1 MAVAAAQQPVSAQVV
16 GNAFVQQYYHILHH
30 SPGLVYRFY
39 QDISKLGRPEEDGS
53 MSITTTM
60 QAINEKIVSL
70 NYGDF
75 RAEIK
80 SVDAQES
87 FSGGVHVLVTGYLT
101 GKENT
106 VRNFA
111 QAFFLAPQDR
121 GYFVLNDIFRYVD
134 NVNVNSA
141 LVNVNPAL
149 VNDVVVAITAEPIP
163 APIQENHVS
172 EQSTPS
178 AEEAI
183 AGEVYNPPENGDV
196 PIAEEEV
203 PVAEVVDEVQ
213 DDTQMIVESSAKI
226 EEVPKKSYASIVMHL
241 KESGAPLSPQ
251 LAAPRK
257 APPKNIELVIPTFA
271 PATDGPVSSSESV
284 DNGSNQEGEADG
296 YSIYIKGLPMNATDT
311 LLEEV
316 FKKFGTI
323 KSDGIQVRSN
333 RQQAFCFG
341 FVEFEEASSVQKAL
355 EASPVAIGGRQAFVE
370 EKRSTNSRG
379 NNRGRF
385 QSGRGSGFR
394 NEGVRGRWNYGGG
407 RGYNRG
413 DFNGRSEFGNRGGN
427 WGGSSNRDG
436 YQRSENVNS
445 NGGRMNRTGGM
456 ANGSAK
462 NMTPRVSATA

>member
-1 MAVAAAQQPVSAQVV
+1 MAAAEAAVAAQQPVSAQVV

-30 SPGLVYRFY
+30 SPRLVHRFY

-60 QAINEKIVSL
+60 DEIDKKIVSL
-70 NYGDF
+70 NYEEF

-87 FSGGVHVLVTGYLT
+87 FNGGVQVLVTGYLT
-101 GKENT
+101 GKDNT

-121 GYFVLNDIFRYVD
+121 GYFVLNDMFRYVD
-134 NVNVNSA
+134 NVA
-141 LVNVNPAL
+141 PNPAL
-149 VNDVVVAITAEPIP
+149 VSDTVIPIAAAEPVL
-163 APIQENHVS
+163 APVEENHVS

-178 AEEAI
+178 AEEAPV
-183 AGEVYNPPENGDV
+183 GEVYNPPENGDV
-196 PIAEEEV
+196 PVAEEEV

-213 DDTQMIVESSAKI
+213 DYTEQVVESSAKI

-241 KESGAPLSPQ
+241 KESAASFSPPPAP
-251 LAAPRK
+251 PRK
-257 APPKNIELVIPTFA
+257 APPKSLEQVNPTSVPA
-271 PATDGPVSSSESV
+271 PDGLVSSLDSV
-284 DNGSNQEGEADG
+284 DNEHNQEGEADG
-296 YSIYIKGLPMNATDT
+296 YSIYVKGLPMNATEA

-323 KSDGIQVRSN
+323 KTDGIQVRSN
-333 RQQAFCFG
+333 RQQGFCFG

-379 NNRGRF
+379 NNNNRGRF
-385 QSGRGSGFR
+385 QSGRGYGFR
-394 NEGVRGRWNYGGG
+394 GEGVRGRGNYGGG
-407 RGYNRG
+407 RGYNKG
-413 DFNGRSEFGNRGGN
+413 DFNSRNEFGNRGGN
-427 WGGSSNRDG
+427 RGGSSNRDG
-436 YQRSENVNS
+436 YS
-445 NGGRMNRTGGM
+445 NGGRMNRGM

-462 NMTPRVSATA
+462 STTPRVSATA